1 MGFSFTGE
9 SKTAKSGNLYAN
21 ISITASLYIYIIYI
35 YIDTVYIISLHQ
47 VFLVLLLSLFVSPNS
62 QGPEDAGVS
71 ALRVFRSFCCVGLIH
86 WCVPCR
92 LVYHTVSICIRCI
105 RYTLFIFVSS
115 QGFGNSMAVVSLVHL
130 ASECHIRCWFSTFRT
145 CFAPVKLARQ
155 FQEDLANFYHYNGW
169 MPKLGIP

>member
-1 MGFSFTGE
+1 MQTSQ
-9 SKTAKSGNLYAN
+9 
-21 ISITASLYIYIIYI
+21 SLHHYIYII

-130 ASECHIRCWFSTFRT
+130 ASERHIRCWFSTFRT

-155 FQEDLANFYHYNGW
+155 FQEILRTSTIITAGCPSSAYRRRWRLWCLWQWGA
-169 MPKLGIP
+169 

>member
-9 SKTAKSGNLYAN
+9 SKTAKSGNLCKHLN
-21 ISITASLYIYIIYI
+21 HCIIIYI
-35 YIDTVYIISLHQ
+35 YTVYIIGLHQ

-92 LVYHTVSICIRCI
+92 LVYITLYPMYPIYFVYLCFIPRLRQFHGGCQLGASGFCWAPHTMLIQHFQDLLC
-105 RYTLFIFVSS
+105 SS
-115 QGFGNSMAVVSLVHL
+115 QASQAVSRGSGELL
-130 ASECHIRCWFSTFRT
+130 
-145 CFAPVKLARQ
+145 PL
-155 FQEDLANFYHYNGW
+155 
-169 MPKLGIP
+169 